1 MLYLYENKLYNMQ
14 LNGDVFVKKLLF
26 KKPFF
31 LSVASASALCVVLR
45 FWQLAYNIE
54 KDSGFYKNAADIGR
68 IIFVVILALSLI
80 FGFVWH
86 KIVKKKAILPIN
98 LKFDFTPLFSE
109 RILFAAVAVG
119 FAVNTFYEIFR
130 IKNPMPSLLLP
141 GTITAFSVITTI
153 FSALSMAFFVI
164 LCFMIDNKQLATSF
178 LSVVSVVFVAFRLL
192 RDFISFTSVI
202 YVSKNLMDL
211 LYLCA
216 LIATL
221 FGACR
226 LLCASDTRKGYDLFT
241 FFSPVTIVMGFV
253 LSVPA
258 ILAYLC
264 GFEVA
269 TESDMFMHFVDLTL
283 SVFLLRFS
291 MYVYAER

>member
-1 MLYLYENKLYNMQ
+1 MKNLI
-14 LNGDVFVKKLLF
+14 F

-31 LSVASASALCVVLR
+31 ISVATASALCVALR
-45 FWQLAYNIE
+45 FWQLAFNIE
-54 KDSGFYKNAADIGR
+54 KDSGFYKNGLDFGR
-68 IIFVVILALSLI
+68 ILFVIILIAALI

-86 KIVKKKAILPIN
+86 RIVKKRAILPIN

-153 FSALSMAFFVI
+153 FSALCIAFFVCM
-164 LCFMIDNKQLATSF
+164 CFMIENKQLATSF
-178 LSVVSVVFVAFRLL
+178 LSVVMVIFVAFRLL
-192 RDFISFTSVI
+192 RDFISFTSVF
-202 YVSKNLMDL
+202 YVSKNLLDI

-216 LIATL
+216 LMLTI
-221 FGACR
+221 FSACR
-226 LLCASDTRKGYDLFT
+226 LLSASDTRKGYNLFT
-241 FFSPVTIVMGFV
+241 FLSPVTIIMGFV

-258 ILAYLC
+258 IMAYLC

-291 MYVYAER
+291 MHVYSER

>member
-1 MLYLYENKLYNMQ
+1 MKNLI
-14 LNGDVFVKKLLF
+14 F

-31 LSVASASALCVVLR
+31 ISVASASALCVALR

-54 KDSGFYKNAADIGR
+54 KDSGFYKNGADIGR
-68 IIFVVILALSLI
+68 IIFVIILAAALI

-86 KIVKKKAILPIN
+86 KIVKKRAILPIN

-109 RILFAAVAVG
+109 RILFGALAVG

-130 IKNPMPSLLLP
+130 IKNPLPTLLVP
-141 GTITAFSVITTI
+141 GTISAFSVITTI
-153 FSALSMAFFVI
+153 FSALSMAFFVC
-164 LCFMIDNKQLATSF
+164 LCFMIENKQLATSF
-178 LSVVSVVFVAFRLL
+178 LSVVTIIFVAFRLF
-192 RDFISFTSVI
+192 RDFVSFTTVF

-216 LIATL
+216 LTVTL

-226 LLCASDTRKGYDLFT
+226 LLSNSDMRKGYNIFT
-241 FFSPVTIVMGFV
+241 FFSPITIVFGFV

-258 ILAYLC
+258 IFAYLC
-264 GFEVA
+264 GLEVA

-291 MYVYAER
+291 MHIYGER

>member
-1 MLYLYENKLYNMQ
+1 MKELI
-14 LNGDVFVKKLLF
+14 F

-31 LSVASASALCVVLR
+31 ISVAAASALCCALR

-54 KDSGFYKNAADIGR
+54 KDSGFYKNGADIGR
-68 IIFVVILALSLI
+68 IIFVVILIAAGI

-109 RILFAAVAVG
+109 RILFAAVAIG

-130 IKNPMPSLLLP
+130 LKNPLPSLLQP

-153 FSALSMAFFVI
+153 FSALSMAFFVC
-164 LCFMIDNKQLATSF
+164 LCFMIENKQLATSF
-178 LSVVSVVFVAFRLL
+178 LSIVWIAFVAFRLL
-192 RDFISFTSVI
+192 RDFISFTTVF

-216 LIATL
+216 LVLTVFA
-221 FGACR
+221 ACR
-226 LLCASDTRKGYDLFT
+226 LLSASDTRKGYNLFT
-241 FFSPVTIVMGFV
+241 FLSPVTIILGFV

-258 ILAYLC
+258 IMAYLC

-269 TESDMFMHFVDLTL
+269 TESDMFMHFVDLTI

-291 MYVYAER
+291 MHVYSER